1 MGSQDILKFY
11 GSKIDL
17 SVDYSELYDFT
28 LTNDDDFNTNSSNL
42 DQFLIINN
50 MSTNIYL
57 LESGTPY
64 IKKRTEE
71 GWTADFVFNR
81 ESLPWV
87 SGSTFYYWGISG
99 ETDPSNYADNNL
111 SFAFT
116 EDAKIIWKTIKY
128 SPIETLSG
136 YTNHYT
142 TVTGSTP
149 TLCEDGTSEDFNITI
164 VFKRYTKLENCEIDN
179 MGGKNDL
186 VSGLTSTT
194 KFGVRL
200 TGGSESYIAI
210 ETLNKKWYDERNSRL
225 GSLKIY
231 LNGNPIYKIEN
242 FEEVV
247 PTLRQIKTVNF
258 TADGTQTTF
267 DVGDDI
273 GTLHMVNV
281 RSTLQSDDK
290 YSFTVG
296 DSFVEFNDL
305 YVPKSGST
313 VSITYYKTTIN
324 PLIQSWGEGTEGVGD
339 LHLGETQ
346 FNLKDIKYFEEPLSF
361 IDVRNRYKNEI
372 LPNYYVVEC
381 NYPCGENATPT
392 PTPSVTPTL
401 TSTPTNTPTNT
412 PTPSVTATNTPTPS
426 VTLTNTPTPTN
437 TPTSSS
443 PEIPTSTP
451 TPSITTTNTPTQ
463 TPTLTQTETPTQT
476 PTSTPTMTPSE
487 TATMTPTP
495 TETPTQTPT
504 MTPSE
509 TATMTPTPSQTPN
522 ETPTNTPSETST
534 MTPTPTQTP
543 TQTLTSTP
551 TETPTQT
558 PTETPT
564 MTPSETA
571 TMTPTPTETPT
582 QTPTNTPS
590 ETATMTPT
598 PTETP
603 TMTPSET
610 ATMTPTP
617 TETPTNTP
625 SETAT
630 MTPTPTETPTMT
642 PTETPTQ
649 TPTETP
655 TQTPTETPTQT
666 PTMTPSETATMTP
679 TPTQTETPTQT
690 PTQSETPTQT
700 PTMTPSETPTQ
711 TPTMTMTPTPTS
723 PPITLG
729 NWYLIGDEGLYSGN
743 TVPNVLSGG
752 DMFFTYGNNTVP
764 SEFSVTYNPNII
776 DFYSCIRF
784 NTKNSSNVDYATL
797 FQSFAVNGGTMSLTQ
812 NGNTAKYSF
821 NPGLNLVNDFGTF
834 IQVTFSSFLGAGGIT
849 QTQQSPVSFV
859 KNVPITIT
867 IRG

>member
-1 MGSQDILKFY
+1 MSATI
-11 GSKIDL
+11 
-17 SVDYSELYDFT
+17 FT
-28 LTNDDDFNTNSSNL
+28 LEN
-42 DQFLIINN
+42 
-50 MSTNIYL
+50 
-57 LESGTPY
+57 GTPY

-111 SFAFT
+111 SFGFT

-186 VSGLTSTT
+186 ISGLTSTT
-194 KFGVRL
+194 KFGVWL

-210 ETLNKKWYDERNSRL
+210 ENLNKKWYNERNSRL

-231 LNGNPIYKIEN
+231 LNGNPIYKLEN
-242 FEEVV
+242 FEEIV

-267 DVGDDI
+267 DVGEDI

-281 RSTLQSDDK
+281 GSTLKSDDK

-305 YVPKSGST
+305 NVPKSGST

-324 PLIQSWGEGTEGVGD
+324 PLIQSWGGGTNGVD
-339 LHLGETQ
+339 DIHLGETQ
-346 FNLKDIKYFEEPLSF
+346 FNLKDIKYYEEPLSF
-361 IDVRNRYKNEI
+361 IDIRNRFKNEI
-372 LPNYYVVEC
+372 LPNYFVVEC
-381 NYPCGENATPT
+381 NYPCGENTTPT

-426 VTLTNTPTPTN
+426 VTSTNTPTPTN

-463 TPTLTQTETPTQT
+463 TPTETPTN
-476 PTSTPTMTPSE
+476 TPSE
-487 TATMTPTP
+487 TSTMTPTP

-504 MTPSE
+504 MTP
-509 TATMTPTPSQTPN
+509 TPSQTPN
-522 ETPTNTPSETST
+522 ETPTMTPSETST

-551 TETPTQT
+551 TQT
-558 PTETPT
+558 PTE
-564 MTPSETA
+564 
-571 TMTPTPTETPT
+571 
-582 QTPTNTPS
+582 TPTNTPS

-603 TMTPSET
+603 TM
-610 ATMTPTP
+610 
-617 TETPTNTP
+617 TP

-666 PTMTPSETATMTP
+666 PTMTPSETTTMTPTPTPTMTPSETTTMTP

-723 PPITLG
+723 PMVSVG
-729 NWYLIGDEGLYSGN
+729 DWYLVGDEALYSGQTSVEASAPGN
-743 TVPNVLSGG
+743 I
-752 DMFFTYGNNTVP
+752 FFTYGRSFIP
-764 SEFSVTYNPNII
+764 SEFTVTFNPNFT
-776 DFYSCIRF
+776 DSTSCIRL
-784 NTKNSSNVDYATL
+784 NTKNSAGVDYTQL
-797 FQSFAVNGGTMSLTQ
+797 FESIRDNGGTFSLTQ
-812 NGNTAKYSF
+812 NGNTASF
-821 NPGLNLVNDFGTF
+821 SIPPGLMIISDQGSYKFFV
-834 IQVTFSSFLGAGGIT
+834 FSAGGGSIT
-849 QTQQSPVSFV
+849 QIQQSPVSFV
-859 KNVPITIT
+859 KNSPIIVKF
-867 IRG
+867 RG